1 MIGRVEV
8 SEILGM
14 AGICAALLFAGFS
27 VETLGSATFPAG
39 ILAAEIS
46 APEVPGLL
54 SLPDDIRL
62 ERPVLVRPIHPAPP
76 DFALL
81 DLRKLEARSPL
92 HRCADAIE

>member
-14 AGICAALLFAGFS
+14 TGICAALLFAGFS
-27 VETLGSATFPAG
+27 VETLGGTTFPGG

-46 APEVPGLL
+46 APEVPGPL
-54 SLPDDIRL
+54 SLPDDLRL
-62 ERPVLVRPIHPAPP
+62 ERPVLVRPLHPAPP

-81 DLRKLEARSPL
+81 DFRNVEVRSPL
-92 HRCADAIE
+92 HRCAEAIE